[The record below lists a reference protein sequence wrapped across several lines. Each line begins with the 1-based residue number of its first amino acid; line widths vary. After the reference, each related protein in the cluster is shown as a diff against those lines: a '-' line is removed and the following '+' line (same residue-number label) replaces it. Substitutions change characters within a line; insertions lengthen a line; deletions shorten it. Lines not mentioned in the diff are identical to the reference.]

1 LALRR
6 STAWSKFELSRW
18 FSLSEQLEAIPKL
31 ARSQYHHAG
40 LPEGGDMAGCGC
52 EATPA
57 ETAVQ
62 KRTRAVALSLNA
74 TMFVVGLVAGL
85 VAQSSG
91 LLADSLDMLV
101 DATAYAIALIATR
114 RSAAFKARAA
124 GLSGGLLLVLGIGVL
139 IDVGR
144 RALSGSSP
152 EGAIMVAVASVIA
165 SGLVVWLTGNRYVD
179 LIVGGAIGTY
189 VIKEAFEILV
199 EAREA
204 SSTGVATRG

>member
-1 LALRR
+1 M
-6 STAWSKFELSRW
+6 T
-18 FSLSEQLEAIPKL
+18 
-31 ARSQYHHAG
+31 
-40 LPEGGDMAGCGC
+40 GCGC

-57 ETAVQ
+57 ETADQ
-62 KRTRAVALSLNA
+62 KRTLAVALSLNA

-91 LLADSLDMLV
+91 LLADSLDMLA
-101 DATAYAIALIATR
+101 DATAYAIALTAIR

-139 IDVGR
+139 IDVAR
-144 RALSGSSP
+144 RALYGSSP
-152 EGAIMVAVASVIA
+152 EGAIMVAVASAALVVNATVLRLLARMRESGVHLKATWIFTRADLIANFGVIA

-179 LIVGGAIGTY
+179 LSIGGAIGAY
-189 VIKEAFEILV
+189 VIKEAFEILG
-199 EAREA
+199 EARKV

>member
-1 LALRR
+1 M
-6 STAWSKFELSRW
+6 T
-18 FSLSEQLEAIPKL
+18 
-31 ARSQYHHAG
+31 
-40 LPEGGDMAGCGC
+40 GCGC

-57 ETAVQ
+57 ETADQ
-62 KRTRAVALSLNA
+62 KRTLAVALSLNA

-91 LLADSLDMLV
+91 LLADSLDMLA
-101 DATAYAIALIATR
+101 DATAYAIALTAIR

-139 IDVGR
+139 IDVAR
-144 RALSGSSP
+144 RALYGSSP
-152 EGAIMVAVASVIA
+152 EGAVMVAVASAALVVNATVLRLLARTRERGVHLKAAWIFTRADVIANFGVIA

-179 LIVGGAIGTY
+179 LIIGGAIGAY
-189 VIKEAFEILV
+189 VIKEAFEILG
-199 EAREA
+199 EARKV

>member
-1 LALRR
+1 M
-6 STAWSKFELSRW
+6 T
-18 FSLSEQLEAIPKL
+18 
-31 ARSQYHHAG
+31 
-40 LPEGGDMAGCGC
+40 GCGC

-57 ETAVQ
+57 ETADQ
-62 KRTRAVALSLNA
+62 KRTLAVALSLNA

-91 LLADSLDMLV
+91 LLADSLDMLA
-101 DATAYAIALIATR
+101 DATAYAIALTAIR
-114 RSAAFKARAA
+114 RSAAFRVRAA

-144 RALSGSSP
+144 RALYGSSP
-152 EGAIMVAVASVIA
+152 EGAVMVAVASAALVVNATVLRLLARTREGGVHLKATWIFTRADVIANFGVIA

-179 LIVGGAIGTY
+179 LIIGGAIGAY
-189 VIKEAFEILV
+189 VIKEAFEILG

>member
-1 LALRR
+1 M
-6 STAWSKFELSRW
+6 T
-18 FSLSEQLEAIPKL
+18 
-31 ARSQYHHAG
+31 
-40 LPEGGDMAGCGC
+40 GCGC

-57 ETAVQ
+57 ETADQ
-62 KRTRAVALSLNA
+62 KRTLAVALSLNA

-91 LLADSLDMLV
+91 LLADSLDMLA
-101 DATAYAIALIATR
+101 DATAYAIALTAIR

-144 RALSGSSP
+144 RALYGSSP
-152 EGAIMVAVASVIA
+152 EGAVMVAVASAALVVNATVLRLLARTREGGVHLKATWIFTRADVIANFGVIA

-179 LIVGGAIGTY
+179 LIIGGAIGAY
-189 VIKEAFEILV
+189 VIKEAFEILG

>member
-1 LALRR
+1 M
-6 STAWSKFELSRW
+6 T
-18 FSLSEQLEAIPKL
+18 
-31 ARSQYHHAG
+31 
-40 LPEGGDMAGCGC
+40 GCGC

-57 ETAVQ
+57 ETADQ
-62 KRTRAVALSLNA
+62 KRTLAVALSLNA

-91 LLADSLDMLV
+91 LLADSLDMLA
-101 DATAYAIALIATR
+101 DATAYAIALTAIR
-114 RSAAFKARAA
+114 RSAAFRVRAA

-144 RALSGSSP
+144 RALYGSSP
-152 EGAIMVAVASVIA
+152 EGAVMVAVASAALVVNATVLRLLARTREGGVHLKATWIFTRADLIANFGVIA

-179 LIVGGAIGTY
+179 LSIGGAIGAY
-189 VIKEAFEILV
+189 VIKEAFEILG
-199 EAREA
+199 EARKV